1 MNSIRITLPANL
13 KELGNRISRSLEP
26 DSGGYHV
33 FDTLSNAVRDED
45 GVIEIPATEVYAEIP
60 SCERYVS
67 NLISLI
73 CAEDLHVYVSN
84 DYAARWPSELCP
96 TLTDCETFW
105 AAMQI
110 EEIA

>member
-1 MNSIRITLPANL
+1 MRSIRITLPANL

-60 SCERYVS
+60 ACERYVS
-67 NLISLI
+67 NLLSLQTS
-73 CAEDLHVYVSN
+73 ATLHSYVVA
-84 DYAARWPSELCP
+84 DYAARWPDLKCP
-96 TLTDCETFW
+96 SLIECASFLSK
-105 AAMQI
+105 AVI
-110 EEIA
+110 EEIN

>member
-1 MNSIRITLPANL
+1 MHSIRITLPASL

-60 SCERYVS
+60 ACERYVQ
-67 NLISLI
+67 NLL
-73 CAEDLHVYVSN
+73 ALKTDTELHAYVSA
-84 DYAARWPSELCP
+84 DYASRWPDETCP
-96 TLTDCETFW
+96 TLAECGAFLN
-105 AAMQI
+105 AAQI
-110 EEIA
+110 TEVS

>member
-1 MNSIRITLPANL
+1 MHSIRITLPASL

-60 SCERYVS
+60 ACERYVT
-67 NLISLI
+67 NLL
-73 CAEDLHVYVSN
+73 ALNTVGDLNDFVSD
-84 DYAARWPSELCP
+84 DYAARWPDEACP
-96 TLTDCETFW
+96 TLGECGAFLD
-105 AAMQI
+105 AAQI
-110 EEIA
+110 TEVA

>member
-1 MNSIRITLPANL
+1 MHSIRITLPASL

-60 SCERYVS
+60 ACERYVT
-67 NLISLI
+67 NLLALKS
-73 CAEDLHVYVSN
+73 AEELFWFVDS
-84 DYAARWPSELCP
+84 DYNARWPDEACP
-96 TLTDCETFW
+96 TLGECGAFLD
-105 AAMQI
+105 AAQI
-110 EEIA
+110 TEVA

>member
-60 SCERYVS
+60 ESERYVQ
-67 NLISLI
+67 NLLALKS
-73 CAEDLHVYVSN
+73 AGELHAFVAA
-84 DYAARWPSELCP
+84 DYAARWPDETVP
-96 TLTDCETFW
+96 TLADCEQFMT
-105 AAMQI
+105 AANI
-110 EEIA
+110 EEVA

>member
-1 MNSIRITLPANL
+1 MHSIRITLPANL

-60 SCERYVS
+60 ACERYVT
-67 NLISLI
+67 NLLALKS
-73 CAEDLHVYVSN
+73 AEELFWFVDSDYVT
-84 DYAARWPSELCP
+84 RWPDEAIP
-96 TLTDCETFW
+96 RIEEVEAFW

-110 EEIA
+110 EEVA